1 MLATNGDTHLGGED
15 FDQRVMQY
23 FLKMLKKKNG
33 TDISGDNR
41 ALQKLRREVTLLSY
55 VYFMLKRVCRYCC
68 ILVVCTCVRAFPLVG
83 SLGCSRRGYVDLED
97 SVFRALFVEA
107 QETWLPP
114 RGC

>member
-41 ALQKLRREVTLLSY
+41 ALQKLRREVRFTLSCL
-55 VYFMLKRVCRYCC
+55 
-68 ILVVCTCVRAFPLVG
+68 
-83 SLGCSRRGYVDLED
+83 
-97 SVFRALFVEA
+97 
-107 QETWLPP
+107 
-114 RGC
+114 